1 MRVGKSF
8 VRLACALC
16 IIVPALAADFQAGV
30 ARVNITPPMPY
41 WLSGYASRTNPAT
54 VVCHELFAKA
64 LALADDRGG
73 KAVIVTADLIGL
85 PRDLSDDIASRV
97 ARQYGLQR
105 SQLLLNTAH
114 THYGPVIGSNLS
126 TMFNFDAAEKERI
139 ARYTKKLSDDLVALV
154 GAALADL
161 APAQLACGHGTAGF
175 AMNRREKTATGVK
188 LGENPTGPMDHD
200 VPVLRITA
208 PDGKL
213 RAVLFAYACHGTT
226 MSGNFNAVDGDFGG
240 YAQRALEQAHPGA
253 TALYM
258 ILCAGDQ
265 NPKPRGEY
273 VHIEQHGRE
282 LTAAV
287 ERVLAG
293 ELKPVRPPIR
303 TAHLVAQLDFAVHTR
318 EQFEKESALTNAV
331 GMNLYKQRRAAKML
345 KEYDQGH
352 PPRQLPFQAQAIRFG
367 PDLTLLALSG
377 EVVVDY
383 ALRAKREFPAEN
395 LVVAGYC
402 NDVSSYIPSLR
413 VLREGGYEP
422 ETSMIYYG
430 HPGPF
435 SEKVEEQIFAAIHQ
449 VMQQAGARD

>member
-1 MRVGKSF
+1 
-8 VRLACALC
+8 
-16 IIVPALAADFQAGV
+16 
-30 ARVNITPPMPY
+30 
-41 WLSGYASRTNPAT
+41 
-54 VVCHELFAKA
+54 
-64 LALADDRGG
+64 
-73 KAVIVTADLIGL
+73 
-85 PRDLSDDIASRV
+85 
-97 ARQYGLQR
+97 
-105 SQLLLNTAH
+105 
-114 THYGPVIGSNLS
+114 
-126 TMFNFDAAEKERI
+126 
-139 ARYTKKLSDDLVALV
+139 
-154 GAALADL
+154 
-161 APAQLACGHGTAGF
+161 
-175 AMNRREKTATGVK
+175 
-188 LGENPTGPMDHD
+188 MDHD

-226 MSGNFNAVDGDFGG
+226 MSGNFNEVDGDFGG

-273 VHIEQHGRE
+273 AHVEQHGAE
-282 LTAAV
+282 LAAAV
-287 ERVLAG
+287 EHVVAG

-303 TAHLVAQLDFAVHTR
+303 TAHMVTQLDFAAHTR
-318 EQFEKESALTNAV
+318 DQFAKEAALTNAT
-331 GMNLYKQRRAAKML
+331 GMNLFKQRRAVKML
-345 KEYDQGH
+345 AAYDKGQ
-352 PPRQLPFQAQAIRFG
+352 PIRQLPFQAQAIRFG

-383 ALRAKREFPAEN
+383 ALRAKREFPAEK

-402 NDVSSYIPSLR
+402 NDVSSYIPSLC

-435 SEKVEEQIFAAIHQ
+435 SEKIEEQVFAAAHQ
-449 VMQQAGARD
+449 VLKQVGARE